1 MSFSLLRQHPF
12 YRACPSLPKLAQK
25 LLTLP
30 VPPPFDVSSL
40 SDDDVNTNTST
51 NSTKREENITKVSSW
66 INSMLGQQMNRQT
79 SEAVYTSS
87 VLDAYDVCV
96 WDFNSP
102 FLWRIWP
109 EEVQGL
115 YDDCLIHS
123 TKHCEIAVGT
133 GLFLRNLNSHS
144 IANLRQITLLDL
156 NPEALTQCQNRLEDH
171 RSEYKNDV
179 EIDSHALDIF
189 DPPPVEFIGTYD
201 SVGVNFL
208 LHCLHGKNMREK
220 AIVLRN
226 CGSLLAKDGVMFGST
241 ILGKDI
247 MSEDSTSVGKATLS
261 TLRDYNKLGIFGNEG
276 DSYQDLAAV
285 LNELFEDVE
294 VYRVG
299 FCGVWKVR
307 HPRES

>member
-1 MSFSLLRQHPF
+1 MSFSLLRRHPF
-12 YRACPSLPKLAQK
+12 YRASPSLPKLAQK

-30 VPPPFDVSSL
+30 VPPPFDVSSF
-40 SDDDVNTNTST
+40 SHDDDDDNDD
-51 NSTKREENITKVSSW
+51 TKREENIMQVSTW

-79 SEAVYTSS
+79 SDAVYTSS

-115 YDDCLIHS
+115 YDDCLVHS

-133 GLFLRNLNSHS
+133 GLFLRNLDSHS

-156 NPEALTQCQNRLEDH
+156 NPEALTQCQNRIEDH
-171 RSEYKNDV
+171 RYEYKNDV
-179 EIDSHALDIF
+179 EIDSRVLDIF
-189 DPPPVEFIGTYD
+189 DPPPAELIGTYD

-208 LHCLHGKNMREK
+208 LHCLHGKNIKEK

-226 CGSLLAKDGVMFGST
+226 CGSLLTKDGIMFGST

-247 MSEDSTSVGKATLS
+247 MSEDSTTGGVGKAALT

-276 DSYQDLAAV
+276 DSYQDLATV

-294 VYRVG
+294 LYRVG

-307 HPRES
+307 HPRQ